1 MQDQHFILDWTERH
15 AQFSADIDSGLGQLS
30 KAIGYRRESRQ
41 DIGGSYGFLDKYG
54 PAEPAAP
61 VLSPAAS
68 ASLRGL
74 AASVITFGLW
84 VSVMLVAT
92 PAPGLASTGL
102 APVAEAACLAAPILA

>member
-1 MQDQHFILDWTERH
+1 MTMQDQHFSRDWTERH

-30 KAIGYRRESRQ
+30 KAIGHRRESRQ

-74 AASVITFGLW
+74 AASVITPVLIRI
-84 VSVMLVAT
+84 AT
-92 PAPGLASTGL
+92 GNPLSAAAWLRYIEGKYL
-102 APVAEAACLAAPILA
+102 EA